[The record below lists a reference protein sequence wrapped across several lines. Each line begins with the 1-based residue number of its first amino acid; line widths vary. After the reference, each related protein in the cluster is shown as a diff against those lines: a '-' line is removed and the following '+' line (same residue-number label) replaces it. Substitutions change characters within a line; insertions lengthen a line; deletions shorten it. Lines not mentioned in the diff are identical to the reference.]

1 MTDGTRVGSYRA
13 NMSFALTSHH
23 RLTATSA
30 SRLSSS
36 SPLTMSR
43 FSPLGTPSVALL
55 STRRRRVV
63 ALLHDVR
70 CELRRELDEK
80 ALPVVGDGG
89 AELRGRSPKVL
100 RSRVRMD
107 GSSRLGFDN
116 GRTNVGRIG
125 IEFGVGVGERREG
138 SDVDATLHRDDSPA
152 TKPEGY
158 TLDFSA
164 KVGRGVDS
172 SGGVEDAL
180 VVGGARSTGVGV
192 VGEGGGD
199 VFGAETYIACRT
211 EGANESAVDSVVE
224 IEGYRLPRERRD
236 AYDAEEVRVGSESE
250 PAVEGQ

>member
-1 MTDGTRVGSYRA
+1 MIHAGPRPCGRYDGVRQMTDETRVGSYRA
-13 NMSFALTSHH
+13 NISFALTSHH

-30 SRLSSS
+30 SRLPSS

-43 FSPLGTPSVALL
+43 FSPLGMLSVALL

-70 CELRRELDEK
+70 CELRRELDGK
-80 ALPVVGDGG
+80 APPVVGDGG

-107 GSSRLGFDN
+107 GSSRFGFDN
-116 GRTNVGRIG
+116 GRTNVGRTG
-125 IEFGVGVGERREG
+125 MEFGVGVGERRDG

-152 TKPEGY
+152 ANPEGY
-158 TLDFSA
+158 TLSFSA
-164 KVGRGVDS
+164 EEARGADS

-180 VVGGARSTGVGV
+180 IVGGARSAGVGV

-211 EGANESAVDSVVE
+211 EGVNDESAVDSVVE
-224 IEGYRLPRERRD
+224 IEG
-236 AYDAEEVRVGSESE
+236 
-250 PAVEGQ
+250 

>member
-1 MTDGTRVGSYRA
+1 MIHAEPHPYGKYDGVRQMTDETRVGGYRV
-13 NMSFALTSHH
+13 NISFALTSHH

-30 SRLSSS
+30 SRLPSS

-43 FSPLGTPSVALL
+43 FSPLGVLIVALL

-70 CELRRELDEK
+70 CELRRELDEN
-80 ALPVVGDGG
+80 ALPAVGDGG

-107 GSSRLGFDN
+107 GSSRFGFDN
-116 GRTNVGRIG
+116 GRTKVGRMG
-125 IEFGVGVGERREG
+125 IEFGVGVGERRDA

-152 TKPEGY
+152 ANPEGY
-158 TLDFSA
+158 TLSFSA
-164 KVGRGVDS
+164 GAARGEDS

-180 VVGGARSTGVGV
+180 IVGGARSAGVGV

-199 VFGAETYIACRT
+199 VFGAETYIA
-211 EGANESAVDSVVE
+211 
-224 IEGYRLPRERRD
+224 
-236 AYDAEEVRVGSESE
+236 
-250 PAVEGQ
+250 

>member
-1 MTDGTRVGSYRA
+1 MTDQTRVGTCRV
-13 NMSFALTSHH
+13 NISFALTSPH

-30 SRLSSS
+30 SRLPLS

-43 FSPLGTPSVALL
+43 FSPLGTPNVALL

-70 CELRRELDEK
+70 CELRRELDGK

-107 GSSRLGFDN
+107 GSSRFGFDN

-125 IEFGVGVGERREG
+125 IEFGVGVGERRDG

-152 TKPEGY
+152 ANPEGY
-158 TLDFSA
+158 TLSFSA
-164 KVGRGVDS
+164 EAARGADS
-172 SGGVEDAL
+172 SGGVEGAL
-180 VVGGARSTGVGV
+180 IVGDVRSAGVGV

-199 VFGAETYIACRT
+199 VLGAETYIACRT
-211 EGANESAVDSVVE
+211 EGGNDESAVDSVVE
-224 IEGYRLPRERRD
+224 IEG
-236 AYDAEEVRVGSESE
+236 
-250 PAVEGQ
+250 

>member
-1 MTDGTRVGSYRA
+1 MTDETRVGSYRA
-13 NMSFALTSHH
+13 NISFALTSHH

-30 SRLSSS
+30 SRLPSS

-43 FSPLGTPSVALL
+43 FSPLGMLSVALL

-70 CELRRELDEK
+70 CELRRELDGK
-80 ALPVVGDGG
+80 APPVVGDGG

-107 GSSRLGFDN
+107 GSSRFGFDN
-116 GRTNVGRIG
+116 GRTNVGRTG
-125 IEFGVGVGERREG
+125 MEFGVGVGERRDG

-152 TKPEGY
+152 ANPEGY
-158 TLDFSA
+158 TLSFSA
-164 KVGRGVDS
+164 EEARGADS

-180 VVGGARSTGVGV
+180 IVGGARSAGVGV

-211 EGANESAVDSVVE
+211 EGVNDESAVDSVVE
-224 IEGYRLPRERRD
+224 IEG
-236 AYDAEEVRVGSESE
+236 
-250 PAVEGQ
+250 

>member
-1 MTDGTRVGSYRA
+1 MTDETRVGSYRV
-13 NMSFALTSHH
+13 NVSFALTSHH

-30 SRLSSS
+30 SRLPSS

-43 FSPLGTPSVALL
+43 FSPLGMLSVALL

-70 CELRRELDEK
+70 CELRRELDGK
-80 ALPVVGDGG
+80 AFPAVGDGG

-107 GSSRLGFDN
+107 GSSRFGFDN

-125 IEFGVGVGERREG
+125 IEFGVGVGDRRDG
-138 SDVDATLHRDDSPA
+138 SEVDATLHRDDSPA
-152 TKPEGY
+152 ANPEGY
-158 TLDFSA
+158 TLSFSA
-164 KVGRGVDS
+164 EGARTTDS
-172 SGGVEDAL
+172 SGGVEGAL
-180 VVGGARSTGVGV
+180 IVGGARSAGVGV

-211 EGANESAVDSVVE
+211 EGVNDESAVDSVVE
-224 IEGYRLPRERRD
+224 IEG
-236 AYDAEEVRVGSESE
+236 
-250 PAVEGQ
+250 